1 MQKKTPA
8 VVGAILALV
17 AFGLVAAIPSA
28 LYGGYA
34 GVLLAGGLFGTPLPQ
49 TFLVKALISFGSIL
63 GIVGVGSLFAVTG
76 GVIGSAV
83 GAVSHL
89 ALRKPEAVPVA
100 KE

>member
-17 AFGLVAAIPSA
+17 AFGLVAAIPA
-28 LYGGYA
+28 AMYGGYA

-49 TFLVKALISFGSIL
+49 HFLVKAVIVFGSIL
-63 GIVGVGSLFAVTG
+63 GVVGVASLFAVSG
-76 GVIGSAV
+76 AAAGAAV
-83 GAVSHL
+83 GALTSV
-89 ALRKPEAVPVA
+89 AGRKPAPAVA